1 MPLTDVEA
9 SRIAD
14 AIAALRPDWPA
25 RSLRHFVAG
34 KLRGYAFADALV
46 ALAVVAADPTSET
59 PARVLEP
66 GPWWTATRANRT
78 DTTYRPGP
86 DGNPCTVP
94 GHEHERSDRC
104 RLCRAED
111 LAGTETTAP
120 ARTVPA
126 PADWRTR

>member
-25 RSLRHFVAG
+25 RSLRHFVAA
-34 KLRGYAFADALV
+34 KLRGHAFADALV

-94 GHEHERSDRC
+94 GHEHEPAARC
-104 RLCRAED
+104 RACRAEQ
-111 LAGTETTAP
+111 LAGDDHDQA

-126 PADWRTR
+126 PADWRIR

>member
-1 MPLTDVEA
+1 MPLSDTEV
-9 SRIAD
+9 SRLAD
-14 AIAALRPDWPA
+14 SIHAGRPDWNP
-25 RSLRHFVAG
+25 RSLRAFIAA
-34 KLRGYAFADALV
+34 KMRGYAFADAFV